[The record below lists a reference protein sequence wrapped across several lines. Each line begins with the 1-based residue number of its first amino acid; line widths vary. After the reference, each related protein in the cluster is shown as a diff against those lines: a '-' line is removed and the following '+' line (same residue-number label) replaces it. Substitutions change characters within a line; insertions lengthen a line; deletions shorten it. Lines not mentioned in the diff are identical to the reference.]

1 MKWPIIKWILK
12 IFFLIILLVSAL
24 VLTISFKDYSGY
36 FHTRHGTLT
45 EVNEQKNSV
54 AGKYWVTLRN
64 SDGFQVECGLL
75 VPRQNSFAFAQTTI
89 SPPSRG
95 RARGSRTNSENTF
108 GNTTA
113 KRFPAIILLGGK
125 ATGKYAIDY
134 AFNIDNVV
142 ILALDYPYEPRESYT
157 FWTIVQDI
165 PAVRQALI
173 DMVPAAMLAT
183 DYLFRRSDV
192 DTTKLVILGY
202 SFGAPFVPVI
212 VAHDRRAAV
221 AAMVYGGG
229 ELYSMIRHNVARYKS
244 PALSEFVGFLG
255 GSLLLR
261 PMEPMRY
268 TDKISPIPLVMINGA
283 NDEQVPRYNTEIF
296 FNAARGPKKIV
307 WLESKH
313 VNPNNPELT
322 RRIIATLKEELK
334 RLKILE

>member
-1 MKWPIIKWILK
+1 MKWPIVQWIIK
-12 IFFLIILLVSAL
+12 IFFLIILLVTAL
-24 VLTISFKDYSGY
+24 VLSISFKDYSGY

-45 EVNEQKNSV
+45 EVNEQKDSV

-64 SDGFQVECGLL
+64 SDGFRVECGLL
-75 VPRQNSFAFAQTTI
+75 VPQQNSIPSPTRNI
-89 SPPSRG
+89 VSPPLKERL
-95 RARGSRTNSENTF
+95 RGSYINSEIVSINTP
-108 GNTTA
+108 
-113 KRFPAIILLGGK
+113 KRYPTIILLGGK

-134 AFNIDNVV
+134 AFDIDNVV

-173 DMVPAAMLAT
+173 DMVPAAMLAM
-183 DYLFRRSDV
+183 DYLFHRNDV

-244 PALSEFVGFLG
+244 TALSEFVGFIG

-268 TDKISPIPLVMINGA
+268 ADKISPIPLVMINGA
-283 NDEQVPRYNTEIF
+283 NDEQIPRYNTELF
-296 FNAARGPKKIV
+296 FNAAREPKKIV

-313 VNPNNPELT
+313 VNPTNPELT

-334 RLKILE
+334 RLKISD